1 MNKNLE
7 TYKISAEDKEI
18 IRATKQS
25 MENISWAMQGLNK
38 IGVKME
44 SGFKKIPEK
53 ILFIIEFV
61 IWIPTESYFV
71 LLHSVTVS

>member
-1 MNKNLE
+1 MSKNLE
-7 TYKISAEDKEI
+7 TYKISIEDKEV

-38 IGVKME
+38 IGMKME

-53 ILFIIEFV
+53 Q
-61 IWIPTESYFV
+61 
-71 LLHSVTVS
+71 